1 MLIHLENLLHQL
13 MQVFISYGKKS
24 NGELLLSYGFV
35 PREGTNPSDSVE
47 LPLSLKKS
55 DKCYKEKLEA
65 LRKYGMSAWVPDGF
79 ALLIGC
85 SKTFYQIL
93 VNIRIKYI
101 CCQPL
106 YNGRQPLDCDP
117 SLYLPMKI

>member
-1 MLIHLENLLHQL
+1 MILLGRMLIHLENLLHRL

-65 LRKYGMSAWVPDGF
+65 LRKYGMSA
-79 ALLIGC
+79 
-85 SKTFYQIL
+85 
-93 VNIRIKYI
+93 
-101 CCQPL
+101 
-106 YNGRQPLDCDP
+106 
-117 SLYLPMKI
+117 

>member
-1 MLIHLENLLHQL
+1 MILLGRMLIHLDNLLRRL

-35 PREGTNPSDSVE
+35 PTEGTNPSDSVE

-65 LRKYGMSAWVPDGF
+65 LRKYGLSA
-79 ALLIGC
+79 
-85 SKTFYQIL
+85 
-93 VNIRIKYI
+93 
-101 CCQPL
+101 
-106 YNGRQPLDCDP
+106 
-117 SLYLPMKI
+117 

>member
-1 MLIHLENLLHQL
+1 MILLGRMLIHLENLLHQL

-65 LRKYGMSAWVPDGF
+65 LRKYGLSA
-79 ALLIGC
+79 
-85 SKTFYQIL
+85 
-93 VNIRIKYI
+93 
-101 CCQPL
+101 
-106 YNGRQPLDCDP
+106 
-117 SLYLPMKI
+117 

>member
-1 MLIHLENLLHQL
+1 MILLGRMLIHLENLLHQL

-65 LRKYGMSAWVPDGF
+65 LRKYGMSA
-79 ALLIGC
+79 
-85 SKTFYQIL
+85 
-93 VNIRIKYI
+93 
-101 CCQPL
+101 
-106 YNGRQPLDCDP
+106 
-117 SLYLPMKI
+117 